1 MRMVDNFA
9 ADVSVCVLLR
19 VEHLAHLFL
28 ALLLVL
34 RVKQLDDNVVLIVRK
49 HLLCLRLREQ
59 GCLLL
64 GLGNSL

>member
-1 MRMVDNFA
+1 MRMVDDFA
-9 ADVSVCVLLR
+9 ADIRVCVWLPL
-19 VEHLAHLFL
+19 ENLAHLLL

-34 RVKQLDDNVVLIVRK
+34 RVKQLDNNVVLIVRK

-59 GCLLL
+59 GCLL